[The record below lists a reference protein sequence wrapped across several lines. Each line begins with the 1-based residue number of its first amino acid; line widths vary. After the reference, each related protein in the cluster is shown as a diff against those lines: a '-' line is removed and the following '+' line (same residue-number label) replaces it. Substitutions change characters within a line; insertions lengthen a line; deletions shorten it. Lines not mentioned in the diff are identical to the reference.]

1 MVPGRRYTVTSVA
14 RLLWKRRWVVALPL
28 AIFLG
33 GAVAFSTS
41 LPNLYQSQT
50 LIMLVPQRVP
60 EDFVRTTVTTR
71 LEDRLRTT
79 REQIL
84 TRMRLEDM
92 IKEYNLFP
100 GASSGGMMVEQ
111 VVERMR
117 GQVTVTPVRDTS
129 FSLAFT
135 YSDPELAAKVTERLA
150 SMFIDE
156 LVRDRSVQAD
166 NTSEFLEQQLNEAKA
181 GLVAHDKRLE
191 EYRIRHSG
199 ALPSQLGSNL
209 QMIQSTQQQL
219 TIISDATNR
228 LRDRRVVVEQ
238 QVQDQ
243 RALIA
248 ARVAAPVVV
257 AAAPTG
263 EAAPAVAG
271 GSATQ
276 RLETARGT
284 LDTLRQRLRDDHPDV
299 ARVLR
304 QIAELE
310 PQAQAEAQAAAAA
323 AAEPAAARPVQM
335 SPNPAIAQAQTQLR
349 NLEAQLVTIDNQ
361 LTNNDTEAARL
372 RGVLDA
378 YQARLE
384 QLPTRESELT
394 ELTRDYTIL
403 QARYNDLLTKREDA
417 KLSASLEKR
426 QAGDYFRVAD
436 PARVPE
442 VPISPNRMI
451 INGLGAVVGLLLG
464 LGTAVLRELLDTTLR
479 SDVELGASLG
489 LPTLAMVPLVATV
502 VAQRQR
508 RKRVLV
514 EAALV
519 ALVAV
524 GGAGVLM
531 WWRLSSGS

>member
-28 AIFLG
+28 AVFVG
-33 GAVAFSTS
+33 GAVAFSSS
-41 LPNLYQSQT
+41 LPNLYQSHT

-100 GASSGGMMVEQ
+100 DASNGGMMVEQ

-129 FSLAFT
+129 FALAFT
-135 YSDPELAAKVTERLA
+135 YSDPVLAAKVTERLA

-166 NTSEFLEQQLNEAKA
+166 NTSDFLETQLTEAKA
-181 GLVAHDKRLE
+181 GLVAHEKRLE

-199 ALPSQLGSNL
+199 SLPSQLGSNL

-219 TIISDATNR
+219 TILSDATNR
-228 LRDRRVVVEQ
+228 LRDRRVAVEASL
-238 QVQDQ
+238 QDQ
-243 RALIA
+243 RALLA
-248 ARVAAPVVV
+248 ARASAPVVV
-257 AAAPTG
+257 AAPGGG

-271 GSATQ
+271 GSASE
-276 RLETARGT
+276 RLQTARGT
-284 LDTLRQRLRDDHPDV
+284 LETLRLRLRDDHPDV
-299 ARVLR
+299 TRALR

-310 PQAQAEAQAAAAA
+310 PLAEAEAQAAAAA
-323 AAEPAAARPVQM
+323 QSASSRPVQI
-335 SPNPAIAQAQTQLR
+335 SANPAVAQAQTR
-349 NLEAQLVTIDNQ
+349 VRDLESQLVSIDSQISHNES
-361 LTNNDTEAARL
+361 EAIRF
-372 RGVLDA
+372 RGVLDS
-378 YQARLE
+378 YQGRLE
-384 QLPTRESELT
+384 QLPARESELT

-417 KLSASLEKR
+417 KLSANLERR

-479 SDVELGASLG
+479 SDIELGASLG
-489 LPTLAMVPLVATV
+489 LPTLAMVPLVATAF
-502 VAQRQR
+502 AQRQQ
-508 RKRVLV
+508 RKRAFV
-514 EAALV
+514 ETALV
-519 ALVAV
+519 TLALA
-524 GGAGVLM
+524 GGAGVLV